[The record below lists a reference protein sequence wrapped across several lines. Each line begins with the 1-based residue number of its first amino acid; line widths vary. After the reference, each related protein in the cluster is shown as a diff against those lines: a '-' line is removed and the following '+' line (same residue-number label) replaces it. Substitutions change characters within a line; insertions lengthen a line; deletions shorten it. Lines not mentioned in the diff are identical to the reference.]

1 MSEKAI
7 TIYTPSDADPHIT
20 ADDDAFIY
28 DSILGGRSGI
38 LGEMT
43 CTVLADN
50 SIVLE
55 GGGVSNRGYILRIPS
70 GDNVTLAVP
79 TGSQGLM
86 RIDAVVS
93 QFVKGAGTVADQH
106 TIELIK
112 GTAAASPVPP
122 TLTQSELANAGD
134 INQVAL
140 YYIMLNELE
149 VVGIVPMAE
158 SLGIGDNS
166 VQIYVQSEQPT
177 SPNMG
182 DLWFW

>member
-38 LGEMT
+38 LGDMT
-43 CTVLADN
+43 CDISTGSV
-50 SIVLE
+50 VLE

-70 GDNVTLAVP
+70 GENVTITVP
-79 TGSQGLM
+79 TGSQGLN
-86 RIDAVVS
+86 RIDTVVS
-93 QFVKGAGTVADQH
+93 QFTKGAGTVADQH
-106 TIELIK
+106 VITLVK
-112 GTAAASPVPP
+112 GTAATSPVPP
-122 TLTQSELANAGD
+122 TLTESKLTNAGD

-140 YYIMLNELE
+140 YYIMVSGVE
-149 VVGIVPMAE
+149 VVGMVPIAE
-158 SLGIGDNS
+158 TLGIGDNS
-166 VQIYVQSEQPT
+166 VQVYVQSEQPT
-177 SPNMG
+177 SPNIG